1 MDPITEPIPN
11 EQNDNEEE
19 QIEQLPK
26 KKELS
31 QKQIDHLNNIRVK
44 ALERKR
50 EIKLQKHEEY
60 KKQAMEKKVQQI
72 ELNTPCAAVTPSRQ
86 EPIKQEPKQDTR
98 CAAVVSP
105 RPIKQDTRCAAVV
118 SPRPIKQEPK
128 QEEVK
133 PKKKVLKKVI
143 KYVEADEDD
152 DDDEEEVI
160 ITKPKKK
167 EKQIEAQNIKQPE
180 LSYSDLL
187 YQTSLERMQTKMMNE
202 RAKNIIY
209 SVIPNYY

>member
-1 MDPITEPIPN
+1 MDPIIEPIPN
-11 EQNDNEEE
+11 EQNDNNNEQEE
-19 QIEQLPK
+19 QIEQQPQTK

-72 ELNTPCAAVTPSRQ
+72 EIKQ
-86 EPIKQEPKQDTR
+86 EPIKQE
-98 CAAVVSP
+98 
-105 RPIKQDTRCAAVV
+105 PIKQDTRCAAVV
-118 SPRPIKQEPK
+118 SPRPIKQEPAEPIK
-128 QEEVK
+128 QE

-152 DDDEEEVI
+152 EDEEEEVI
-160 ITKPKKK
+160 ITKSKKK
-167 EKQIEAQNIKQPE
+167 EKQNIKPPE
-180 LSYSDLL
+180 PSYNDLL
-187 YQTSLERMQTKMMNE
+187 YQSSLERLQTKMMSE
-202 RAKNIIY
+202 RAKNIVY
-209 SVIPNYY
+209 SVMPNYY

>member
-11 EQNDNEEE
+11 EQNDNNDEE
-19 QIEQLPK
+19 QIEQIPK

-31 QKQIDHLNNIRVK
+31 QKQIDHLNAIRGK

-72 ELNTPCAAVTPSRQ
+72 ELKQ
-86 EPIKQEPKQDTR
+86 EPIKQEPIKQE
-98 CAAVVSP
+98 
-105 RPIKQDTRCAAVV
+105 PIKQE
-118 SPRPIKQEPK
+118 PIKQEPK

-167 EKQIEAQNIKQPE
+167 EKQTEAQSIKQPE

>member
-11 EQNDNEEE
+11 EQNDNDEE

-31 QKQIDHLNNIRVK
+31 QKQIDHLNAIRGK

-72 ELNTPCAAVTPSRQ
+72 ELKSEPLKQ
-86 EPIKQEPKQDTR
+86 EPIKQEPKQE
-98 CAAVVSP
+98 
-105 RPIKQDTRCAAVV
+105 
-118 SPRPIKQEPK
+118 PIKQEPIK
-128 QEEVK
+128 QEEPK

>member
-11 EQNDNEEE
+11 EQNDNNDEE

-86 EPIKQEPKQDTR
+86 
-98 CAAVVSP
+98 
-105 RPIKQDTRCAAVV
+105 DTRCAAVV
-118 SPRPIKQEPK
+118 SPRPIKQE
-128 QEEVK
+128 EAK
-133 PKKKVLKKVI
+133 PKMKVLKKVI

-209 SVIPNYY
+209 SVIPNYYVM

>member
-11 EQNDNEEE
+11 EQNDNNDEE
-19 QIEQLPK
+19 QIEQIPK

-31 QKQIDHLNNIRVK
+31 QKQIDHLNAIRDK

-86 EPIKQEPKQDTR
+86 EPIKQEPKQE
-98 CAAVVSP
+98 
-105 RPIKQDTRCAAVV
+105 PIKQE
-118 SPRPIKQEPK
+118 PIKQEPK

-152 DDDEEEVI
+152 DDDDEVI

-187 YQTSLERMQTKMMNE
+187 YQTSLERLQTKMLSE
-202 RAKNIIY
+202 RAKSIVH
-209 SVIPNYY
+209 SVIPHYY

>member
-11 EQNDNEEE
+11 EQNDNNDEE
-19 QIEQLPK
+19 QIEQIPQ

-31 QKQIDHLNNIRVK
+31 QKQIDHLNAIRGK

-72 ELNTPCAAVTPSRQ
+72 ELKS
-86 EPIKQEPKQDTR
+86 E
-98 CAAVVSP
+98 
-105 RPIKQDTRCAAVV
+105 PIKQDTRCAAVV
-118 SPRPIKQEPK
+118 SPRPIQQEPIKQEPK
-128 QEEVK
+128 QEPIKQEPIK
-133 PKKKVLKKVI
+133 QEPKKKVLKKVI

-152 DDDEEEVI
+152 DDEEEVI

-167 EKQIEAQNIKQPE
+167 DKQAEPQSIKQPE

-209 SVIPNYY
+209 SVIPNYYQSDVILHPNLI

>member
-11 EQNDNEEE
+11 EQNDNNDEE
-19 QIEQLPK
+19 QIEQIPK

-31 QKQIDHLNNIRVK
+31 QKQIDHLNAIRGK

-72 ELNTPCAAVTPSRQ
+72 ELKQ
-86 EPIKQEPKQDTR
+86 EPIKQEPKQ
-98 CAAVVSP
+98 
-105 RPIKQDTRCAAVV
+105 
-118 SPRPIKQEPK
+118 EPK
-128 QEEVK
+128 QEEAK

-152 DDDEEEVI
+152 DDDDDEVI

-187 YQTSLERMQTKMMNE
+187 YQTSLERLQTKMLSE
-202 RAKNIIY
+202 RAKSIVH
-209 SVIPNYY
+209 SVIPHYY